1 MARSRGLAAVVVCCV
16 LVACAGPGPLE
27 SDWQR
32 AQEAK
37 TWHEGSVT
45 LPPYPKRANL
55 IEFDAGPGTD
65 FRFFVDSASLS
76 VSPDGVVRYVLVA
89 RSPRGAENVSFEG
102 LRCSNGEYR
111 IYATGRGERSWA
123 KTRDASWRS
132 AEQRS
137 GRWHRVLANDFFCPG
152 KWPIRNA
159 AEGVE
164 ALKRGGNP
172 RADSLRNQ
180 SGG

>member
-1 MARSRGLAAVVVCCV
+1 MRELASVAICLA
-16 LVACAGPGPLE
+16 LVGCAAPGPVE

-37 TWHEGSVT
+37 SWHEESIT
-45 LPPYPKRANL
+45 LPPYPKRGNL
-55 IEFDAGPGTD
+55 IEFDPGFATN

-76 VSPDGVVRYVLVA
+76 VGTDGVVRYVLLA
-89 RSPRGAENVSFEG
+89 RSPQGAENMSFEG

-111 IYATGRGERSWA
+111 IYATGGGDRSWVRN
-123 KTRDASWRS
+123 RDARWRS
-132 AEQRS
+132 GGQRAGS
-137 GRWHRVLANDFFCPG
+137 WHRVLANDFFCPG
-152 KWPIRNA
+152 KSPIRTA

-172 RADSLRNQ
+172 RADSVRDR
-180 SGG
+180 SGD